1 MTRPWSKGPWRFIPL
16 KDLNPSGRSGSY
28 AIMPGGWSGKAED
41 VIEEY
46 DTWYDDDTICND
58 APYYNEA
65 PSYNDAKLIALTPRM
80 AEAILASSEHECLT
94 KCGECV
100 WCVQQEL
107 RAMIDEAEGDE

>member
-1 MTRPWSKGPWRFIPL
+1 MSSVRRYRKKPIIVEAMQWLRELPEAAVVMNWLDENDINYLYGPHKMTLIF
-16 KDLNPSGRSGSY
+16 
-28 AIMPGGWSGKAED
+28 PGGWSGKAED

-80 AEAILASSEHECLT
+80 AEAILASGEHECLT
-94 KCGECV
+94 K
-100 WCVQQEL
+100 
-107 RAMIDEAEGDE
+107 